1 MPITIPATDPAL
13 LYCPPRSNGGVVLIE
28 NTSVAWSVRLTRR
41 YATAKGIPLANII
54 SVAMGTNT
62 DYWDPTDNLGL
73 YQQLLLP
80 LANKFN
86 AVTAHAVLRGPGCPS
101 RVLVRNST
109 DGVTYTG
116 GAIVAV
122 DLKQVTG
129 AARYFRD
136 GVLAALDPD
145 ILAGTTGS
153 PALLVLL
160 SAVGLAP
167 FDVIYDYADW
177 ALGIGTGSP
186 PVDPLYL
193 TQYEGLNG
201 EKFYLPTDLAMD
213 TLGAVTNR
221 VISSGRIGQGV
232 TATAY
237 QWPPPA
243 EYLETEQ
250 QAGMVM
256 EAALRYGA
264 GLSPA
269 NRYHL
274 PIHVQLAAN
283 GFAMQTLAY
292 LCSQLTGWGYTRTYA
307 WRTGS
312 VAAMET
318 YAPVAGGL
326 HTQAELNAGGVKNV
340 PYQLMIG
347 DGSNTELF
355 TMPYIKAWQPA
366 GGGGS
371 VMGPS
376 HGWGYAV
383 LGLQRGGSG
392 GCSNSFHVTSNL
404 YEALYPMA
412 HCLLRGMSWAE
423 AQYWTQNT
431 SYGMPVFGDPLQRP
445 YPQ

>member
-80 LANKFN
+80 LANKFD

-177 ALGIGTGSP
+177 ALGIGTGS
-186 PVDPLYL
+186 
-193 TQYEGLNG
+193 
-201 EKFYLPTDLAMD
+201 
-213 TLGAVTNR
+213 
-221 VISSGRIGQGV
+221 
-232 TATAY
+232 
-237 QWPPPA
+237 
-243 EYLETEQ
+243 
-250 QAGMVM
+250 
-256 EAALRYGA
+256 
-264 GLSPA
+264 
-269 NRYHL
+269 
-274 PIHVQLAAN
+274 
-283 GFAMQTLAY
+283 
-292 LCSQLTGWGYTRTYA
+292 
-307 WRTGS
+307 
-312 VAAMET
+312 
-318 YAPVAGGL
+318 
-326 HTQAELNAGGVKNV
+326 
-340 PYQLMIG
+340 
-347 DGSNTELF
+347 
-355 TMPYIKAWQPA
+355 
-366 GGGGS
+366 
-371 VMGPS
+371 
-376 HGWGYAV
+376 
-383 LGLQRGGSG
+383 RG
-392 GCSNSFHVTSNL
+392 
-404 YEALYPMA
+404 
-412 HCLLRGMSWAE
+412 
-423 AQYWTQNT
+423 
-431 SYGMPVFGDPLQRP
+431 
-445 YPQ
+445 